1 MLLHKMGKS
10 LVLGF
15 FDGVHKAHRAVI
27 ESALN
32 ISDDVTLVTFKNSP
46 AVYFGKKCEYILSR
60 KNSLEKIKT
69 LGVKDIVELE
79 FSKIASIKAEDYLE
93 YLVNTYHPI
102 SISTGFNH
110 TFGLEKLGNPELLNK
125 SEKKYGYKYICVP
138 PVIENGEIVS
148 STLIRKYLKEAE
160 IEKANSLLESN
171 FILEG
176 EVIHG
181 AKIGRTIGFPTANI
195 NYPKDTVKIPFGVY
209 KVLVNIED
217 KHLTPTLSSKESELN
232 PSFKERNCS
241 GFEPLYEVA
250 KNTNSINEQ
259 IYIGADYKTD
269 SLSLEER
276 GGVRC
281 SFKPAIMNWGMKPT
295 VNNTVEPV
303 IEVHILNYNGDLYG
317 KNIKIEVLKQIR
329 GEKKFANLDDL
340 KSQINEDIKE
350 CLKL

>member
-32 ISDDVTLVTFKNSP
+32 VSDDVTLVTFKNSP

-110 TFGLEKLGNPELLNK
+110 TFGLNKLGNPELLNK

-138 PVIENGEIVS
+138 TVIENGEIVS
-148 STLIRKYLKEAE
+148 STLIRKYLKEAK

-195 NYPKDTVKIPFGVY
+195 NYPKDIVKIPFGVY
-209 KVLVNIED
+209 KVQVYSSPDI
-217 KHLTPTLSSKESELN
+217 LSFESSSQQEY
-232 PSFKERNCS
+232 R
-241 GFEPLYEVA
+241 
-250 KNTNSINEQ
+250 
-259 IYIGADYKTD
+259 
-269 SLSLEER
+269 SLSQGAR
-276 GGVRC
+276 AT
-281 SFKPAIMNWGMKPT
+281 SMSAIMNWGMKPT

-329 GEKKFANLDDL
+329 GEKKFANLDEL
-340 KSQINEDIKE
+340 KAQIKEDIKE
-350 CLKL
+350 CSE